1 MERMSF
7 SEILQRRM
15 KPLKYASDEEVNSK
29 LRRGLS
35 NSDGGHE
42 EDKVSPSK
50 YEITSQSSGEEDVTL
65 GNDVRPQLK
74 FLETRS

>member
-1 MERMSF
+1 MSF

-15 KPLKYASDEEVNSK
+15 KPLKYASDDEVYTK

-42 EDKVSPSK
+42 EDKESPSN
-50 YEITSQSSGEEDVTL
+50 YQITFQSSGEEDVTL
-65 GNDVRPQLK
+65 GNDVRPQLN
-74 FLETRS
+74 FLEARS